1 MKRLHFRFFCV
12 QNEAKR
18 ICGKYRERGKKIGVS
33 GFWPHCFWM
42 SCVLSYSASSQPRK
56 KESADVLERSEARLR
71 EFARIHSGGSVEYVR
86 VCPYHCACT
95 DGAHREMGFPP
106 SRSARS
112 WSTHGAPG
120 KGRAPLFISRRGQT
134 FRGLNLMPPHI
145 ISLVGKGAVNV
156 KDDANTPF
164 APLRRPIIYVYF
176 LLFDV
181 SSNRAGVE
189 ILSF

>member
-1 MKRLHFRFFCV
+1 
-12 QNEAKR
+12 
-18 ICGKYRERGKKIGVS
+18 
-33 GFWPHCFWM
+33 
-42 SCVLSYSASSQPRK
+42 
-56 KESADVLERSEARLR
+56 
-71 EFARIHSGGSVEYVR
+71 
-86 VCPYHCACT
+86 
-95 DGAHREMGFPP
+95 
-106 SRSARS
+106 
-112 WSTHGAPG
+112 
-120 KGRAPLFISRRGQT
+120 
-134 FRGLNLMPPHI
+134 MPPHI

>member
-1 MKRLHFRFFCV
+1 MCSLIARPHSREKKKV
-12 QNEAKR
+12 QT
-18 ICGKYRERGKKIGVS
+18 S
-33 GFWPHCFWM
+33 W
-42 SCVLSYSASSQPRK
+42 
-56 KESADVLERSEARLR
+56 SEVRRVFGSLR
-71 EFARIHSGGSVEYVR
+71 VIHSGGSVEYVR

-156 KDDANTPF
+156 KDDAGTPF